1 MRSRPLRGK
10 NPSAGERM
18 RRWPLQRVFVVG
30 AIVTAVLAL
39 AAILLG
45 IVALYRLSD
54 VRSALLNEVVPAQQA
69 AQDLSLALLNQETGV
84 RGYDLSGR
92 QEFLDPYRAGVVAE
106 QEAAATLRR
115 LALSPELAVIDADVD
130 AVGRAA
136 ASWRAGYAEL
146 AIAAGAR
153 TPGVV
158 SADPVVGRALFDE
171 VRAAVATLSADL
183 SAEQAAARARMN
195 EAATFVV
202 TVGIAIAA
210 VMAAFLIAVGI
221 GLRRGVL
228 RPIAQLA
235 GQVRQVVN
243 GDVQREVHAT
253 GPREIVGLGEDI
265 ESMRAHILNELE
277 VVRQVNQ
284 RLDEQA
290 RDLERS
296 NRDLEQFAYVASH
309 DLQEPL
315 RKVSSFCQLLQRRYG
330 GQLDE
335 RADQYIGF
343 AVDGAQ
349 RMQRLINDLLAFSRV
364 GRTTEGFEPVDL
376 DAVAAAVVAQLEAA
390 RADTGGVIVVDELP
404 TVQGDPALL
413 RQLLLN
419 LVGNGLKFRRE
430 GVAPE
435 VRVHARA
442 ADDNGW
448 EITVADNGIGIEQEY
463 TDKVFV
469 IFQRLHGRE
478 RYEGT
483 GIGLALAKK
492 IVEFHGGRIWIDTQ
506 RSEGGASIGSARAE
520 PGTTVRFTLPAP
532 SRNGT
537 DEPEES
543 A

>member
-1 MRSRPLRGK
+1 
-10 NPSAGERM
+10 M
-18 RRWPLQRVFVVG
+18 RRWPLQRVFVIG
-30 AIVTAVLAL
+30 ATLTGVLAL
-39 AAILLG
+39 AAIMLG
-45 IVALYRLSD
+45 IVSLYWLSD
-54 VRSALLNEVVPAQQA
+54 VRSVLLNGVVPAQQA
-69 AQDLSLALLNQETGV
+69 AQALSVALLDQETGV
-84 RGYDLSGR
+84 RGYDLSAR
-92 QEFLDPYRAGVVAE
+92 PEFLDPYRSGMVAE
-106 QEAAATLRR
+106 QEAVATLRR
-115 LALSPELAVIDADVD
+115 LAASPELATIAADVD
-130 AVGRAA
+130 AVERAA
-136 ASWRAGYAEL
+136 ASWRAGYAEG
-146 AIAAGAR
+146 AVAASGR
-153 TPGVV
+153 SPGTA
-158 SADPVVGRALFDE
+158 SADPLVGRALFDE
-171 VRAAVATLSADL
+171 VRASVATLSADL

-195 EAATFVV
+195 EAAAFVV
-202 TVGIAIAA
+202 TVGIVIAA
-210 VMAAFLIAVGI
+210 VLAALLVAVGV

-228 RPIAQLA
+228 RPVADLA
-235 GQVRQVVN
+235 GQVREVVN
-243 GDVQREVHAT
+243 GDVQREVHAS
-253 GPREIVGLGEDI
+253 GPREIVGLGEDV
-265 ESMRAHILNELE
+265 ESMRTHILNELE
-277 VVRQVNQ
+277 VLQRVNQ

-335 RADQYIGF
+335 RADQYIDF
-343 AVDGAQ
+343 AVDGAR

-364 GRTTEGFEPVDL
+364 GRTTESFEPVDL
-376 DAVAAAVVAQLEAA
+376 DAVAAAVVAQLEGATTD
-390 RADTGGVIVVDELP
+390 ADGAIVVGELP

-419 LVGNGLKFRRE
+419 LVGNGLKFHRE
-430 GVAPE
+430 DVAPE
-435 VRVHARA
+435 VRVCARA
-442 ADDNGW
+442 TDGNGW
-448 EITVADNGIGIEQEY
+448 EITVTDNGIGIEPEY
-463 TDKVFV
+463 ADKVFV

-506 RSEGGASIGSARAE
+506 RPE